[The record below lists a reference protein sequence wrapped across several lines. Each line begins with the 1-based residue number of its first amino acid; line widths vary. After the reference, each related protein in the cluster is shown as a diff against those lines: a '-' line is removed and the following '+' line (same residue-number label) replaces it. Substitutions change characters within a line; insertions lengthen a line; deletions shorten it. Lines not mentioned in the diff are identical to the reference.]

1 MFQLKPL
8 ARSAIPAA
16 LEKAE
21 RYRLLNEPLEA
32 ESICRDVL
40 EFDPENQAVL
50 INLVLAL
57 TDQFAYG
64 LTQRIQE
71 AQAVA
76 ARLHGKYEQAYYS
89 GIIYERAAKAHHRR
103 ATPAAGNIAYE
114 LLRQAMSYF
123 ETAEQQRP
131 AGNDDALLR
140 WNACARLIMRHPD
153 LKPDDRTESTLE
165 LE

>member
-16 LEKAE
+16 LERAE

-40 EFDPENQAVL
+40 EVDPENQAAL
-50 INLVLAL
+50 IILVLAL

-64 LTQRIQE
+64 LTERIKE
-71 AQAVA
+71 AKAVA
-76 ARLHGKYEQAYYS
+76 ARLHGPYEQVYYS

-103 ATPAAGNIAYE
+103 GTPAAGSMAYE
-114 LLRQAMSYF
+114 LLRQAMSDF

-140 WNACARLIMRHPD
+140 WNTCAQLIMRHPE
-153 LKPDDRTESTLE
+153 LKPDDRSEDILE